1 MAKIISLSVAAVL
14 AGSVAFASSAL
25 AANAKHLDCTATVA
39 QYTETLK
46 ALEADAAKARALAD
60 RNPLYESDVA
70 YYASVVA
77 DTQQCIRQLVPL
89 TTAAR

>member
-1 MAKIISLSVAAVL
+1 MAKIISLSVAALL
-14 AGSVAFASSAL
+14 AGGLALSSSAP
-25 AANAKHLDCTATVA
+25 AADAKHLSCTATVA
-39 QYTETLK
+39 EYAETLK
-46 ALEADAAKARALAD
+46 ALETDAARARALAD

-77 DTQQCIRQLVPL
+77 DTQQCIRQLGPL